1 MFNFFW
7 LLNKENKAKVET
19 WILDA
24 LSYHCTV
31 VSIRKYIHRRY
42 DKGFS
47 IGFIH
52 EQMEKLEGKGLVKS
66 RIIDDPLIT
75 RFGIKRKI
83 FEKI

>member
-7 LLNKENKAKVET
+7 LLNKENKAKAQL
-19 WILDA
+19 WILEA

-31 VSIRKYIHRRY
+31 VGIIRYIRDHHNRWFS
-42 DKGFS
+42 DK
-47 IGFIH
+47 FIYK
-52 EQMEKLEGKGLVKS
+52 QIKKLEEKGLVKS

-75 RFGIKRKI
+75 RLGIKRKI